1 MKKRKRR
8 RRILLE
14 EPVHKVSDQDGFGYQ
29 VPPNVDSVFIYFNQK
44 GYAEVAGNFYQ
55 HFHNL
60 GWLTKTGSPIKNWK
74 VLASDWIFDYSQS
87 VKLAQ
92 RKLENII

>member
-1 MKKRKRR
+1 MKKRKAR
-8 RRILLE
+8 RRISPE
-14 EPVHKVSDQDGFGYQ
+14 EPVPNNLDSAGFGYQ
-29 VPPNVDSVFIYFNQK
+29 VPPDYDSVFIYFNQK
-44 GYAEVAGNFYQ
+44 RYSKIAGYFYQ

-60 GWLTKTGSPIKNWK
+60 GWLTKTGTPIKNWK
-74 VLASDWIFDYSQS
+74 VLATDWIFDYSQS

>member
-1 MKKRKRR
+1 MKKRRERR
-8 RRILLE
+8 RLALE
-14 EPVHKVSDQDGFGYQ
+14 EPVPSNLDSGGFGYQ
-29 VPPNVDSVFIYFNQK
+29 VPPGFDSVSIYFSQK
-44 GYAEVAGNFYQ
+44 GYAKIAGNFYQ

-60 GWLTKTGSPIKNWK
+60 GWLTKTGTSIKNWK
-74 VLASDWIFDYSQS
+74 VLATDWIFGYSQS